1 MSTQIELPGATD
13 WVRHAP
19 AFDELESIEAFFSGH
34 AFNPHRHATYAIG
47 RTLAGVQS
55 FSYRGAKASSLPGE
69 TMVFHPDEVHD
80 GRAGAACGFRYRM
93 LYVPPALVQDILGG
107 RPLPFHREGVSLD
120 PRLARAT
127 DAVFAALD
135 EHPDALG
142 RDDALYGLVATL
154 AEVCQAWPSRGRVD
168 FAAALRAREY
178 LEDHLDQAVTLD
190 DLAQCTGRDRWSL
203 TRDFRA
209 YFGTSPHR
217 YLTLR
222 RLDRVRLE
230 VRLGRSLVDA
240 AVAAG
245 FCDQSHMNRHFRQTF
260 GMAPSRWYRGL
271 AANPGAPLPGT
282 GYDARRLHDRH
293 PGAASETI
301 GGDGGQPV
309 RTS

>member
-1 MSTQIELPGATD
+1 MSSQIELPGATD

-19 AFDELESIEAFFSGH
+19 AHAELESIEAFFSGH
-34 AFNPHRHATYAIG
+34 AFDPHRHATYAIG

-55 FSYRGAKASSLPGE
+55 FSYRGARTNSLPGE
-69 TMVFHPDEVHD
+69 TMILHPDEVHD
-80 GRAGAACGFRYRM
+80 GRAGAADGFRYRM
-93 LYVPPALVQDILGG
+93 VYLPPTLVQDILGG

-120 PRLARAT
+120 PRLAQAT
-127 DAVFAALD
+127 EAVFAALD
-135 EHPDALG
+135 AQSDVLA

-190 DLAQCTGRDRWSL
+190 DLARCAGRDRWSL

-222 RLDRVRLE
+222 RLDQVRLQ
-230 VRLGRSLVDA
+230 VRLGRGLAEA

-245 FCDQSHMNRHFRQTF
+245 FYDQSHMTKHFRQAF
-260 GMAPSRWYRGL
+260 GVAPARWFRGL
-271 AANPGAPLPGT
+271 AGAPGATVL
-282 GYDARRLHDRH
+282 
-293 PGAASETI
+293 ASASN
-301 GGDGGQPV
+301 P
-309 RTS
+309 

>member
-1 MSTQIELPGATD
+1 MSSQIELPGATD

-19 AFDELESIEAFFSGH
+19 AHAELESIEAFFSGH
-34 AFNPHRHATYAIG
+34 AFAPHRHATYAIG

-55 FSYRGAKASSLPGE
+55 FSYRGARTNSLPGE
-69 TMVFHPDEVHD
+69 TMILHPDEVHD
-80 GRAGAACGFRYRM
+80 GRAGAADGFRYRM
-93 LYVPPALVQDILGG
+93 VYLPPTLVQDILGG

-120 PRLARAT
+120 PRLAQAT
-127 DAVFAALD
+127 EAVFAALD
-135 EHPDALG
+135 AQSDVLA

-190 DLAQCTGRDRWSL
+190 DLARCAGRDRWSL

-222 RLDRVRLE
+222 RLDQVRLQ
-230 VRLGRSLVDA
+230 VRLGRGLAEA

-245 FCDQSHMNRHFRQTF
+245 FYDQSHMTKHFRQAF
-260 GMAPSRWYRGL
+260 GVAPARWFRGL
-271 AANPGAPLPGT
+271 AGAPGATVLAGVSDP
-282 GYDARRLHDRH
+282 
-293 PGAASETI
+293 
-301 GGDGGQPV
+301 
-309 RTS
+309 

>member
-1 MSTQIELPGATD
+1 MRSQIELPGATD

-19 AFDELESIEAFFSGH
+19 AHAELESIEAFFSGH
-34 AFNPHRHATYAIG
+34 AFDPHRHATYAIG

-55 FSYRGAKASSLPGE
+55 FSYRGARTNSLPGE
-69 TMVFHPDEVHD
+69 TMILHPDEVHD
-80 GRAGAACGFRYRM
+80 GRAGAADGFRYRM
-93 LYVPPALVQDILGG
+93 VYLPPTLVQDILGG

-120 PRLARAT
+120 PRLAQAT
-127 DAVFAALD
+127 EAVFAALD
-135 EHPDALG
+135 AQSDVLA

-190 DLAQCTGRDRWSL
+190 DLARCAGRDRWSL

-222 RLDRVRLE
+222 RLDQVRLQ
-230 VRLGRSLVDA
+230 VRLGRGLAEA

-245 FCDQSHMNRHFRQTF
+245 FYDQSHMTKHFRQAF
-260 GMAPSRWYRGL
+260 GVAPARWFRGL
-271 AANPGAPLPGT
+271 AGAPGATVLAGVSDP
-282 GYDARRLHDRH
+282 
-293 PGAASETI
+293 
-301 GGDGGQPV
+301 
-309 RTS
+309 

>member
-1 MSTQIELPGATD
+1 MTSTSALPSPRD

-19 AFDELESIEAFFSGH
+19 LDDRLESIEAFFSGH
-34 AFNPHRHATYAIG
+34 AFDPHRHATYAIG

-127 DAVFAALD
+127 DAVFATLD
-135 EHPDALG
+135 EHADALG

-154 AEVCQAWPSRGRVD
+154 AEVCQTWPSRGRVD

-178 LEDHLDQAVTLD
+178 LEDHFDQAVSLD
-190 DLAQCTGRDRWSL
+190 DLARCAGRDRWSL

-222 RLDRVRLE
+222 RLDRVRLQ
-230 VRLGRSLVDA
+230 VRLGRGLAEA

-245 FCDQSHMNRHFRQTF
+245 FYDQSHMTKHFRQAF
-260 GMAPSRWYRGL
+260 GMAPARWFREL
-271 AANPGAPLPGT
+271 ARPPVVSTTDSAPG
-282 GYDARRLHDRH
+282 H
-293 PGAASETI
+293 
-301 GGDGGQPV
+301 
-309 RTS
+309 

>member
-1 MSTQIELPGATD
+1 MTSTSGLPSPRD
-13 WVRHAP
+13 WVKHAP
-19 AFDELESIEAFFSGH
+19 LDERLESIEAFFSGH
-34 AFNPHRHATYAIG
+34 AFDPHRHATYAIG

-80 GRAGAACGFRYRM
+80 GRAGADCGFRYRM

-107 RPLPFHREGVSLD
+107 RPLPFHRQGVSLD

-135 EHPDALG
+135 ERPDALG
-142 RDDALYGLVATL
+142 RDDALFGLVSTL
-154 AEVCQAWPSRGRVD
+154 AEVCQVWPSRGRVD

-190 DLAQCTGRDRWSL
+190 DLARCAGRDRWSL
-203 TRDFRA
+203 SRDFRA

-222 RLDRVRLE
+222 RLDRVRLQ
-230 VRLGRSLVDA
+230 VQLGSGLAEA

-245 FCDQSHMNRHFRQTF
+245 FYDQSHMTRHFRQAF
-260 GMAPSRWYRGL
+260 GIAPARWLRGL
-271 AANPGAPLPGT
+271 AAAPATAGA
-282 GYDARRLHDRH
+282 DAPARH
-293 PGAASETI
+293 EAARAADASE
-301 GGDGGQPV
+301 
-309 RTS
+309 

>member
-19 AFDELESIEAFFSGH
+19 AHAELESIEAFFSGH
-34 AFNPHRHATYAIG
+34 AFDPHRHATYAIG

-55 FSYRGAKASSLPGE
+55 FSYRGARTNSLPGE
-69 TMVFHPDEVHD
+69 TMILHPDEVHD
-80 GRAGAACGFRYRM
+80 GRAGAADGFRYRM
-93 LYVPPALVQDILGG
+93 LYLPPTLVQDILGG
-107 RPLPFHREGVSLD
+107 RPLPFHRDGISQD

-127 DAVFAALD
+127 EAVFAALD
-135 EHPDALG
+135 AQPDVLA

-190 DLAQCTGRDRWSL
+190 DLARCAGRDRWSL

-222 RLDRVRLE
+222 RLDQVRLQ
-230 VRLGRSLVDA
+230 VRLGRGLAEA
-240 AVAAG
+240 AVIAG
-245 FCDQSHMNRHFRQTF
+245 FYDQSHMTKHFRQTF
-260 GMAPSRWYRGL
+260 GMAPARWFRGL
-271 AANPGAPLPGT
+271 GAAPGT
-282 GYDARRLHDRH
+282 AALASA
-293 PGAASETI
+293 PG
-301 GGDGGQPV
+301 P
-309 RTS
+309 

>member
-1 MSTQIELPGATD
+1 MRTQIELPGATD

-19 AFDELESIEAFFSGH
+19 AHAEPESIEAFFSGH
-34 AFNPHRHATYAIG
+34 AFDPHRHATYAIG

-55 FSYRGAKASSLPGE
+55 FSYRGARINSLPGE
-69 TMVFHPDEVHD
+69 TMILHPDEVHD
-80 GRAGAACGFRYRM
+80 GRAGAADGFRYRM
-93 LYVPPALVQDILGG
+93 LYLPPTLVQDILGG
-107 RPLPFHREGVSLD
+107 RPLPFHRESISRD

-127 DAVFAALD
+127 EAVFAALD
-135 EHPDALG
+135 AQPDVLA

-154 AEVCQAWPSRGRVD
+154 AEVCQAWASRGRVD

-190 DLAQCTGRDRWSL
+190 DLARCAGRDRWSL

-222 RLDRVRLE
+222 RLDQVRLQ
-230 VRLGRSLVDA
+230 VRLGRGLAEA

-245 FCDQSHMNRHFRQTF
+245 FYDQSHMTKHFRQAF
-260 GMAPSRWYRGL
+260 GMAPARWFRGL
-271 AANPGAPLPGT
+271 GTVPGE
-282 GYDARRLHDRH
+282 RRQT
-293 PGAASETI
+293 PS
-301 GGDGGQPV
+301 
-309 RTS
+309 

>member
-1 MSTQIELPGATD
+1 MSSQIELPGATD

-19 AFDELESIEAFFSGH
+19 AHAELESIEAFFSGH
-34 AFNPHRHATYAIG
+34 AFDPHRHATYAIG

-55 FSYRGAKASSLPGE
+55 FSYRGARTNSLPGE
-69 TMVFHPDEVHD
+69 TMILHPDEVHD
-80 GRAGAACGFRYRM
+80 GRAGAADGFRYRM
-93 LYVPPALVQDILGG
+93 LYLPPTLVQDILGG
-107 RPLPFHREGVSLD
+107 RPLPFHRESISRD

-127 DAVFAALD
+127 EAVFAALD
-135 EHPDALG
+135 AQPDVLA

-154 AEVCQAWPSRGRVD
+154 AEVCQACASRGRVD

-190 DLAQCTGRDRWSL
+190 DLARCAGRDRWSL

-222 RLDRVRLE
+222 RLDQVRLQ
-230 VRLGRSLVDA
+230 VRLGRGLAEA

-245 FCDQSHMNRHFRQTF
+245 FYDQSHMTKHFRQAF
-260 GMAPSRWYRGL
+260 GMAPARWFRGL
-271 AANPGAPLPGT
+271 GT
-282 GYDARRLHDRH
+282 GPGERRQT
-293 PGAASETI
+293 PS
-301 GGDGGQPV
+301 
-309 RTS
+309 

>member
-1 MSTQIELPGATD
+1 MSSQIELPGATD

-19 AFDELESIEAFFSGH
+19 AHAELESIEAFFSGH
-34 AFNPHRHATYAIG
+34 AFDPHRHATYAIG

-55 FSYRGAKASSLPGE
+55 FSYRGARTNSLPGE
-69 TMVFHPDEVHD
+69 TMILHPDEVHD
-80 GRAGAACGFRYRM
+80 GRAGAADGFRYRM
-93 LYVPPALVQDILGG
+93 VYLPPTLVQDILGG

-120 PRLARAT
+120 PRLAQAT
-127 DAVFAALD
+127 EAVFAALD
-135 EHPDALG
+135 AQSDVLA

-178 LEDHLDQAVTLD
+178 LEDHLDQAFTLD
-190 DLAQCTGRDRWSL
+190 DLARCAGRDRWSL

-222 RLDRVRLE
+222 RLDQVRLQ
-230 VRLGRSLVDA
+230 VRLGRGLAEA

-245 FCDQSHMNRHFRQTF
+245 FYDQSHMTKHFRQAF
-260 GMAPSRWYRGL
+260 GVAPARWFRGL
-271 AANPGAPLPGT
+271 AGAPGATVLAGLSDP
-282 GYDARRLHDRH
+282 
-293 PGAASETI
+293 
-301 GGDGGQPV
+301 
-309 RTS
+309 

>member
-1 MSTQIELPGATD
+1 MTSTSALPSPRD

-19 AFDELESIEAFFSGH
+19 LDDRLESIEAFFSGH
-34 AFNPHRHATYAIG
+34 AFDPHRHATYAIG

-127 DAVFAALD
+127 DAVFATLD
-135 EHPDALG
+135 EHADALG

-154 AEVCQAWPSRGRVD
+154 AEVCQTWPSRGRVD

-178 LEDHLDQAVTLD
+178 LEDHFDQAVSLD
-190 DLAQCTGRDRWSL
+190 DLAHCAGRDRWSL

-222 RLDRVRLE
+222 RLDRVRLQ
-230 VRLGRSLVDA
+230 VRLGRGLAEA

-245 FCDQSHMNRHFRQTF
+245 FYDQSHMTKHFRQAF
-260 GMAPSRWYRGL
+260 GMAPARWFREL
-271 AANPGAPLPGT
+271 ARPPVASTTDSAPG
-282 GYDARRLHDRH
+282 H
-293 PGAASETI
+293 
-301 GGDGGQPV
+301 
-309 RTS
+309 

>member
-1 MSTQIELPGATD
+1 MSSQIELPGATD

-19 AFDELESIEAFFSGH
+19 AHAELESIEAFFSGH
-34 AFNPHRHATYAIG
+34 AFDPHRHATYAIG

-55 FSYRGAKASSLPGE
+55 FSYRGARTNSLPGE
-69 TMVFHPDEVHD
+69 TMILHPDEVHD
-80 GRAGAACGFRYRM
+80 GRAGAADGFRYRM
-93 LYVPPALVQDILGG
+93 VYLPPTLVQDILGG

-120 PRLARAT
+120 PRLAQAT
-127 DAVFAALD
+127 EAVFAALD
-135 EHPDALG
+135 AQSDVLA

-154 AEVCQAWPSRGRVD
+154 AEVCEAWPSRGRVD

-190 DLAQCTGRDRWSL
+190 DLARCAGRDRWSL

-222 RLDRVRLE
+222 RLDQVRLQ
-230 VRLGRSLVDA
+230 VRLGRGLAEA

-245 FCDQSHMNRHFRQTF
+245 FYDQSHMTKHFRQAF
-260 GMAPSRWYRGL
+260 GVAPARWFRGL
-271 AANPGAPLPGT
+271 AGAPGATVL
-282 GYDARRLHDRH
+282 A
-293 PGAASETI
+293 GAS
-301 GGDGGQPV
+301 DP
-309 RTS
+309 

>member
-19 AFDELESIEAFFSGH
+19 AHVELESIEAFFGGH
-34 AFNPHRHATYAIG
+34 AFDPHRHATYAIG

-55 FSYRGAKASSLPGE
+55 FSYRGAKTHSLPGE
-69 TMVFHPDEVHD
+69 TMILHPDEVHD

-93 LYVPPALVQDILGG
+93 LYLPPTLVQDILGG
-107 RPLPFHREGVSLD
+107 RPLPFHRDSVSQD

-127 DAVFAALD
+127 DGVFAALD
-135 EHPDALG
+135 ERPDALG

-178 LEDHLDQAVTLD
+178 LEDRLDQAVTLD
-190 DLAQCTGRDRWSL
+190 DLARCAGRDRWSL
-203 TRDFRA
+203 SRDFRA

-222 RLDRVRLE
+222 RLDRVRLQ
-230 VRLGRSLVDA
+230 VRLGMGLAQA
-240 AVAAG
+240 AVEAG
-245 FCDQSHMNRHFRQTF
+245 FFDQSHMSRHFRQAF
-260 GMAPSRWYRGL
+260 GIAPARWFRGL
-271 AANPGAPLPGT
+271 AGAPGVA
-282 GYDARRLHDRH
+282 GQDAAPR
-293 PGAASETI
+293 G
-301 GGDGGQPV
+301 
-309 RTS
+309 

>member
-1 MSTQIELPGATD
+1 MSSQIELPGATD

-19 AFDELESIEAFFSGH
+19 AHAELESIEAFFSGH
-34 AFNPHRHATYAIG
+34 AFDPHRHATYAIG

-55 FSYRGAKASSLPGE
+55 FSYRGARTNSLPGE
-69 TMVFHPDEVHD
+69 TMILHPDEVHD
-80 GRAGAACGFRYRM
+80 GRAGAADGFRYRM
-93 LYVPPALVQDILGG
+93 LYLPPTLVQDILGG

-120 PRLARAT
+120 PRLAQAT
-127 DAVFAALD
+127 EAVFAALD
-135 EHPDALG
+135 AQSDVLA

-190 DLAQCTGRDRWSL
+190 DLARCAGRDRWSL

-222 RLDRVRLE
+222 RLDQVRLQ
-230 VRLGRSLVDA
+230 VRLGRGLAEA

-245 FCDQSHMNRHFRQTF
+245 FYDQSHMTKHFRQAF
-260 GMAPSRWYRGL
+260 GVAPARWFRGL
-271 AANPGAPLPGT
+271 AGAPGATVLAGVSDP
-282 GYDARRLHDRH
+282 
-293 PGAASETI
+293 
-301 GGDGGQPV
+301 
-309 RTS
+309 

>member
-1 MSTQIELPGATD
+1 MRSQIELPGATD

-19 AFDELESIEAFFSGH
+19 AHAELESIEAFFSGH
-34 AFNPHRHATYAIG
+34 AFDPHRHATYAIG

-55 FSYRGAKASSLPGE
+55 FSYRGARTNSLPGE
-69 TMVFHPDEVHD
+69 TMILHPDEVHD
-80 GRAGAACGFRYRM
+80 GRAGAADGFRYRM
-93 LYVPPALVQDILGG
+93 LYLPPTLVQDILGG

-120 PRLARAT
+120 PRLAQAT
-127 DAVFAALD
+127 EAVFAALD
-135 EHPDALG
+135 AQSDVLA

-190 DLAQCTGRDRWSL
+190 DLARCAGRDRWSL

-222 RLDRVRLE
+222 RLDQVRLQ
-230 VRLGRSLVDA
+230 VRLGRGLAEA

-245 FCDQSHMNRHFRQTF
+245 FYDQSHMTKHFRQAF
-260 GMAPSRWYRGL
+260 GVAPARWFRGL
-271 AANPGAPLPGT
+271 AGAPGATVLAGVSDP
-282 GYDARRLHDRH
+282 
-293 PGAASETI
+293 
-301 GGDGGQPV
+301 
-309 RTS
+309 

>member
-1 MSTQIELPGATD
+1 MSSQIELPGATD

-19 AFDELESIEAFFSGH
+19 AHAELESIEAFFSGH
-34 AFNPHRHATYAIG
+34 AFDPHRHATYAIG

-55 FSYRGAKASSLPGE
+55 FSYRGARTNSLPGE
-69 TMVFHPDEVHD
+69 TMILHPDEVHD
-80 GRAGAACGFRYRM
+80 GRAGAADGFRFRM
-93 LYVPPALVQDILGG
+93 LYLPPTLVQDILGG

-120 PRLARAT
+120 PRLAQAT
-127 DAVFAALD
+127 EAVFAALD
-135 EHPDALG
+135 AQSDVLA

-190 DLAQCTGRDRWSL
+190 DLARCAGRDRWSL

-222 RLDRVRLE
+222 RLDQVRLQ
-230 VRLGRSLVDA
+230 VRLGRGLAEA

-245 FCDQSHMNRHFRQTF
+245 FYDQSHMTKHFRQAF
-260 GMAPSRWYRGL
+260 GVAPARWFRGL
-271 AANPGAPLPGT
+271 AGAPGATVLAGVSDP
-282 GYDARRLHDRH
+282 
-293 PGAASETI
+293 
-301 GGDGGQPV
+301 
-309 RTS
+309 

>member
-1 MSTQIELPGATD
+1 MSSQIELPGATD

-19 AFDELESIEAFFSGH
+19 AHAELESIEAFFSGH
-34 AFNPHRHATYAIG
+34 AFDPHRHATYAIG

-55 FSYRGAKASSLPGE
+55 FSYRGARTNSLPGE
-69 TMVFHPDEVHD
+69 TMILHPDEVHD
-80 GRAGAACGFRYRM
+80 GRAGAADGFRYRM
-93 LYVPPALVQDILGG
+93 LYLPPTLVQDILGG
-107 RPLPFHREGVSLD
+107 RPLPFHRESVSRD

-127 DAVFAALD
+127 EAVFAALD
-135 EHPDALG
+135 AQPDVLA

-178 LEDHLDQAVTLD
+178 LDDHLDQAVTLD
-190 DLAQCTGRDRWSL
+190 DLASCAGRDRWSL

-222 RLDRVRLE
+222 RLDQVRLQ
-230 VRLGRSLVDA
+230 VRLGRGLAEA

-245 FCDQSHMNRHFRQTF
+245 FYDQSHMTKHFRQAF
-260 GMAPSRWYRGL
+260 GMAPARWFRGL
-271 AANPGAPLPGT
+271 GTVPGE
-282 GYDARRLHDRH
+282 RRQT
-293 PGAASETI
+293 PS
-301 GGDGGQPV
+301 
-309 RTS
+309 

>member
-1 MSTQIELPGATD
+1 MSSQIELPGAAD

-19 AFDELESIEAFFSGH
+19 AHAELESIEAFFSGH
-34 AFNPHRHATYAIG
+34 AFDPHRHATYAIG

-55 FSYRGAKASSLPGE
+55 FSYRGARTNSLPGE
-69 TMVFHPDEVHD
+69 TMILHPDEVHD
-80 GRAGAACGFRYRM
+80 GRAGAADGFRYRM
-93 LYVPPALVQDILGG
+93 VYLPPTLVQDILGG

-120 PRLARAT
+120 PRLAQAT
-127 DAVFAALD
+127 EAVFAALD
-135 EHPDALG
+135 AQSDVLA

-190 DLAQCTGRDRWSL
+190 DLARCAGRDRWSL

-222 RLDRVRLE
+222 RLDQVRLQ
-230 VRLGRSLVDA
+230 VRLGRGLAEA

-245 FCDQSHMNRHFRQTF
+245 FYDQSHMTKHFRQAF
-260 GMAPSRWYRGL
+260 GVAPARWFRGL
-271 AANPGAPLPGT
+271 AGAPGATVL
-282 GYDARRLHDRH
+282 
-293 PGAASETI
+293 ASAS
-301 GGDGGQPV
+301 DP
-309 RTS
+309 

>member
-1 MSTQIELPGATD
+1 MRSQIELPGATD

-19 AFDELESIEAFFSGH
+19 AHAELESIEAFFSGH
-34 AFNPHRHATYAIG
+34 AFDPHRHATYAIG

-55 FSYRGAKASSLPGE
+55 FSYRGARTNSLPGE
-69 TMVFHPDEVHD
+69 TMILHPDEVHD
-80 GRAGAACGFRYRM
+80 GRAGAADGFRYRM
-93 LYVPPALVQDILGG
+93 LYLPPTLVQDILGG
-107 RPLPFHREGVSLD
+107 RPLPFHRESVSRD

-127 DAVFAALD
+127 EAVFAALD
-135 EHPDALG
+135 AQPDVLA
-142 RDDALYGLVATL
+142 RDDALYGLAATL

-190 DLAQCTGRDRWSL
+190 DLARCAGRDRWSL

-222 RLDRVRLE
+222 RLDQVRLQ
-230 VRLGRSLVDA
+230 VRLGRGLAEA

-245 FCDQSHMNRHFRQTF
+245 FYDQSHMTKHFRQAF
-260 GMAPSRWYRGL
+260 GMAPARWFRGL
-271 AANPGAPLPGT
+271 GT
-282 GYDARRLHDRH
+282 GPGKRRQT
-293 PGAASETI
+293 PS
-301 GGDGGQPV
+301 
-309 RTS
+309 

>member
-1 MSTQIELPGATD
+1 MSSQIELPGATD

-19 AFDELESIEAFFSGH
+19 AHAELESIEAFFSGH
-34 AFNPHRHATYAIG
+34 AFDPHRHATYAIG

-55 FSYRGAKASSLPGE
+55 FSYRGARTNSLPGE
-69 TMVFHPDEVHD
+69 TMILHPDEVHD
-80 GRAGAACGFRYRM
+80 GRAGAADGFRYRM
-93 LYVPPALVQDILGG
+93 VYLPPTLVQDILGG

-120 PRLARAT
+120 PRLAQAT
-127 DAVFAALD
+127 EAVFAALD
-135 EHPDALG
+135 AQSDVLA

-190 DLAQCTGRDRWSL
+190 DLARCAGRDRWSL

-222 RLDRVRLE
+222 RLDQVRLQ
-230 VRLGRSLVDA
+230 VRLGRGLAEA

-245 FCDQSHMNRHFRQTF
+245 FYDQSHMTKHFRQAF
-260 GMAPSRWYRGL
+260 GVAPARWFRGL
-271 AANPGAPLPGT
+271 AGAPGATVLAGVSDP
-282 GYDARRLHDRH
+282 
-293 PGAASETI
+293 
-301 GGDGGQPV
+301 
-309 RTS
+309 

>member
-1 MSTQIELPGATD
+1 MRSLIELPGATD

-19 AFDELESIEAFFSGH
+19 AHAELESIKAFFSGH
-34 AFNPHRHATYAIG
+34 AFDPHRHTTYAIG

-55 FSYRGAKASSLPGE
+55 FSYRGARTNSLPGE
-69 TMVFHPDEVHD
+69 TMILHPDEVHD
-80 GRAGAACGFRYRM
+80 GRAGAADGFRYRM
-93 LYVPPALVQDILGG
+93 LYLPPTLVQDILGG
-107 RPLPFHREGVSLD
+107 RPLPFHRESISRD

-127 DAVFAALD
+127 EAVFAALD
-135 EHPDALG
+135 AQPDVLA

-154 AEVCQAWPSRGRVD
+154 AEVCQACASRGRVD

-190 DLAQCTGRDRWSL
+190 DLARCAGRDRWSL

-222 RLDRVRLE
+222 RLDQVRLQ
-230 VRLGRSLVDA
+230 VRLGRGLAEA

-245 FCDQSHMNRHFRQTF
+245 FYDQSHMTKHFRQAF
-260 GMAPSRWYRGL
+260 GMAPARWFRGL
-271 AANPGAPLPGT
+271 GT
-282 GYDARRLHDRH
+282 GPGERRQT
-293 PGAASETI
+293 PS
-301 GGDGGQPV
+301 
-309 RTS
+309 

>member
-1 MSTQIELPGATD
+1 MSSQIELPGATD

-19 AFDELESIEAFFSGH
+19 AHAELESIEAFFSGH
-34 AFNPHRHATYAIG
+34 AFDPHRHATYAIG

-55 FSYRGAKASSLPGE
+55 FSYRGARTNSLPGE
-69 TMVFHPDEVHD
+69 TMILHPDEVHD
-80 GRAGAACGFRYRM
+80 GRAGAADGFRYRM
-93 LYVPPALVQDILGG
+93 VYLPPTLVQDILGG

-120 PRLARAT
+120 PRLAQAT
-127 DAVFAALD
+127 EAVFAALD
-135 EHPDALG
+135 AQSDVLA
-142 RDDALYGLVATL
+142 RDDALYGLVAIL

-190 DLAQCTGRDRWSL
+190 DLARCAGRDRWSL

-222 RLDRVRLE
+222 RLDQVRLQ
-230 VRLGRSLVDA
+230 VRLGRGLAEA

-245 FCDQSHMNRHFRQTF
+245 FYDQSHMTKHFRQAF
-260 GMAPSRWYRGL
+260 GVAPARWFRGL
-271 AANPGAPLPGT
+271 AGAPGATVLAGVSDP
-282 GYDARRLHDRH
+282 
-293 PGAASETI
+293 
-301 GGDGGQPV
+301 
-309 RTS
+309 

>member
-1 MSTQIELPGATD
+1 MELPGAAD

-19 AFDELESIEAFFSGH
+19 AHAELESIEAFFSGH
-34 AFNPHRHATYAIG
+34 AFDPHRHATYAIG

-55 FSYRGAKASSLPGE
+55 FSYRGARTNSLPGE
-69 TMVFHPDEVHD
+69 TMILHPDEVHD
-80 GRAGAACGFRYRM
+80 GRAGAADGFRYRM
-93 LYVPPALVQDILGG
+93 VYLPPTLVQDILGG

-120 PRLARAT
+120 PRLAQAT
-127 DAVFAALD
+127 EAVFAALD
-135 EHPDALG
+135 AQSDVLA

-190 DLAQCTGRDRWSL
+190 DLARCAGRDRWSL

-222 RLDRVRLE
+222 RLDQVRLQ
-230 VRLGRSLVDA
+230 VRLGRGLAEA

-245 FCDQSHMNRHFRQTF
+245 FYDQSHMTKHFRQAF
-260 GMAPSRWYRGL
+260 GVAPARWFRGL
-271 AANPGAPLPGT
+271 AGAPGATVL
-282 GYDARRLHDRH
+282 
-293 PGAASETI
+293 ASAS
-301 GGDGGQPV
+301 DP
-309 RTS
+309 

>member
-1 MSTQIELPGATD
+1 MSSQIELPGATD

-19 AFDELESIEAFFSGH
+19 AHAELESIEAFFSGH
-34 AFNPHRHATYAIG
+34 AFDPHRHATYAIG

-55 FSYRGAKASSLPGE
+55 FSYRGARTNSLPGE
-69 TMVFHPDEVHD
+69 TMILHPDEVHD
-80 GRAGAACGFRYRM
+80 GRAGAADGFRYRM
-93 LYVPPALVQDILGG
+93 VYLPPTLVQDILGG

-120 PRLARAT
+120 PRLAQAT
-127 DAVFAALD
+127 EAVFAALD
-135 EHPDALG
+135 AQSDVLA

-190 DLAQCTGRDRWSL
+190 DLARCAGRDRWSL

-222 RLDRVRLE
+222 RLDQVRLQ
-230 VRLGRSLVDA
+230 VRLGRGLAEA

-245 FCDQSHMNRHFRQTF
+245 FYDQSHMTKHFRQAF
-260 GMAPSRWYRGL
+260 GVAPARWFRGL
-271 AANPGAPLPGT
+271 AGAPGATVLAGLSDP
-282 GYDARRLHDRH
+282 
-293 PGAASETI
+293 
-301 GGDGGQPV
+301 
-309 RTS
+309 

>member
-1 MSTQIELPGATD
+1 MRSQIELPGATD

-19 AFDELESIEAFFSGH
+19 AHAELESIEAFFSGH
-34 AFNPHRHATYAIG
+34 AFDPHRHATYAIG

-55 FSYRGAKASSLPGE
+55 FSYRGARTNSLPGE
-69 TMVFHPDEVHD
+69 TMILHPDEVHD
-80 GRAGAACGFRYRM
+80 GRAGAADGFRYRM
-93 LYVPPALVQDILGG
+93 LYLPPTLVQDILSG
-107 RPLPFHREGVSLD
+107 RPLPFHRESVSRD

-127 DAVFAALD
+127 EAVFAALD
-135 EHPDALG
+135 AQSDVLA

-190 DLAQCTGRDRWSL
+190 DLARCAGRDRWSL

-222 RLDRVRLE
+222 RLDQVRLQ
-230 VRLGRSLVDA
+230 VRLGRGLAEA

-245 FCDQSHMNRHFRQTF
+245 FYDQSHMTKHFRQAF
-260 GMAPSRWYRGL
+260 GVAPARWFRGL
-271 AANPGAPLPGT
+271 AGAPGATVL
-282 GYDARRLHDRH
+282 
-293 PGAASETI
+293 ASAS
-301 GGDGGQPV
+301 DP
-309 RTS
+309 

>member
-1 MSTQIELPGATD
+1 MSSQIELPGATD

-19 AFDELESIEAFFSGH
+19 AYAELESIEAFFSGH
-34 AFNPHRHATYAIG
+34 AFDPHRHATYAIG

-55 FSYRGAKASSLPGE
+55 FSYRGARTNSLPGE
-69 TMVFHPDEVHD
+69 TMILHPDEVHD
-80 GRAGAACGFRYRM
+80 GRAGAADGFRYRM
-93 LYVPPALVQDILGG
+93 LYLPPTLVQDILGG
-107 RPLPFHREGVSLD
+107 RPLPFHRESISRD

-127 DAVFAALD
+127 EAVFAALD
-135 EHPDALG
+135 AQSDVLA

-154 AEVCQAWPSRGRVD
+154 AEVCQACASRGRVD

-190 DLAQCTGRDRWSL
+190 DLARCAGRDRWSL

-222 RLDRVRLE
+222 RLDQVRLQ
-230 VRLGRSLVDA
+230 VRLGRGLAEA

-245 FCDQSHMNRHFRQTF
+245 FYDQSHMTKHFRQTF
-260 GMAPSRWYRGL
+260 GVAPARWFRGL
-271 AANPGAPLPGT
+271 AGAPGATVLAGVSDP
-282 GYDARRLHDRH
+282 
-293 PGAASETI
+293 
-301 GGDGGQPV
+301 
-309 RTS
+309 

>member
-1 MSTQIELPGATD
+1 MRSQIELPGATD

-19 AFDELESIEAFFSGH
+19 AHAELESIEAFFSGH
-34 AFNPHRHATYAIG
+34 AFDPHRHATYAIG

-55 FSYRGAKASSLPGE
+55 FSYRGARTNSLPGE
-69 TMVFHPDEVHD
+69 TMILHPDEVHD
-80 GRAGAACGFRYRM
+80 GRAGAADGFRYRM
-93 LYVPPALVQDILGG
+93 LYLPPTLVQDILGG

-120 PRLARAT
+120 PRLAQAT
-127 DAVFAALD
+127 EAVFAALD
-135 EHPDALG
+135 AQSDVLA

-190 DLAQCTGRDRWSL
+190 DLARCAGRDRWSL

-222 RLDRVRLE
+222 RLDQVRLQ
-230 VRLGRSLVDA
+230 VRLGRGLAEA

-245 FCDQSHMNRHFRQTF
+245 FYDQSHMTKHFRQAF
-260 GMAPSRWYRGL
+260 GVAPARWFRGL
-271 AANPGAPLPGT
+271 AGAPGATVL
-282 GYDARRLHDRH
+282 
-293 PGAASETI
+293 ASAS
-301 GGDGGQPV
+301 DP
-309 RTS
+309 

>member
-1 MSTQIELPGATD
+1 MRSQIELPGATD

-19 AFDELESIEAFFSGH
+19 AHAELESIEAFFSGH
-34 AFNPHRHATYAIG
+34 AFDPHRHATYAIG

-55 FSYRGAKASSLPGE
+55 FSYRGARTNSLPGE
-69 TMVFHPDEVHD
+69 TMILHPDEVHD
-80 GRAGAACGFRYRM
+80 GRAGAADGFRYRM
-93 LYVPPALVQDILGG
+93 LYLPPTLVQDILGG
-107 RPLPFHREGVSLD
+107 RPLPFHRDGISQD

-127 DAVFAALD
+127 EAVFAALNAQ
-135 EHPDALG
+135 PDVLA

-154 AEVCQAWPSRGRVD
+154 AEVCQPWPSRGRVD

-190 DLAQCTGRDRWSL
+190 DLARCAGRDRWSL

-222 RLDRVRLE
+222 RLDQVRLQ
-230 VRLGRSLVDA
+230 VRLGRGLAEA

-245 FCDQSHMNRHFRQTF
+245 FYDQSHMTKHFRQAF
-260 GMAPSRWYRGL
+260 GMAPARWFRGL
-271 AANPGAPLPGT
+271 GT
-282 GYDARRLHDRH
+282 GPDKRRQT
-293 PGAASETI
+293 PS
-301 GGDGGQPV
+301 
-309 RTS
+309 

>member
-1 MSTQIELPGATD
+1 MRSQIELPGATD

-19 AFDELESIEAFFSGH
+19 AHAELESIEAFFSGH
-34 AFNPHRHATYAIG
+34 AFDPHRHATYAIG

-55 FSYRGAKASSLPGE
+55 FSYRGARTNSLPGE
-69 TMVFHPDEVHD
+69 TMILHPDEVHD
-80 GRAGAACGFRYRM
+80 GRAGAADGFRYRM
-93 LYVPPALVQDILGG
+93 LYLPPTLVQDILGG
-107 RPLPFHREGVSLD
+107 RPLPFHRDGISQD

-127 DAVFAALD
+127 EAVFVALD
-135 EHPDALG
+135 GQPDVLA

-190 DLAQCTGRDRWSL
+190 DLARCAGRDRWSL

-222 RLDRVRLE
+222 RLDQVRLQ
-230 VRLGRSLVDA
+230 VRLGRGLAEA

-245 FCDQSHMNRHFRQTF
+245 FYDQSHMTKHFRQAF
-260 GMAPSRWYRGL
+260 GVAPARWYRGL
-271 AANPGAPLPGT
+271 AGA
-282 GYDARRLHDRH
+282 
-293 PGAASETI
+293 PGAAELASAP
-301 GGDGGQPV
+301 GP
-309 RTS
+309 

>member
-1 MSTQIELPGATD
+1 MSTQIELPGTTD

-19 AFDELESIEAFFSGH
+19 AHAELESIEAFFSGH
-34 AFNPHRHATYAIG
+34 AFDPHRHATYAIG

-55 FSYRGAKASSLPGE
+55 FSYRGARTNSLPGE
-69 TMVFHPDEVHD
+69 TMVLHPDEVHD
-80 GRAGAACGFRYRM
+80 GRAGAAGGFRYRM
-93 LYVPPALVQDILGG
+93 LYLPPTLVQDILGG
-107 RPLPFHREGVSLD
+107 RPLPFHRESISQD

-127 DAVFAALD
+127 EAVFAALD
-135 EHPDALG
+135 ARPDALG

-178 LEDHLDQAVTLD
+178 LEDHLEQAVTLD
-190 DLAQCTGRDRWSL
+190 DLARCAGRDRWSL

-222 RLDRVRLE
+222 RLDRVRLQ
-230 VRLGRSLVDA
+230 VRLGLGLADA

-245 FCDQSHMNRHFRQTF
+245 FYDQSHMTKHFRQAF
-260 GMAPSRWYRGL
+260 GMAPARWFRGL
-271 AANPGAPLPGT
+271 ARPAAVSAVDSAPGP
-282 GYDARRLHDRH
+282 
-293 PGAASETI
+293 
-301 GGDGGQPV
+301 
-309 RTS
+309 

>member
-1 MSTQIELPGATD
+1 MTSTSALPSSRD

-19 AFDELESIEAFFSGH
+19 LDDRLESIEAFFSGH
-34 AFNPHRHATYAIG
+34 AFDPHRHATYAIG

-93 LYVPPALVQDILGG
+93 LYVPPALVQDVLGG

-135 EHPDALG
+135 ARPDALG

-190 DLAQCTGRDRWSL
+190 DLASCAGRDRWSL

-222 RLDRVRLE
+222 RLDQVRLQ
-230 VRLGRSLVDA
+230 VRLGLGLAEA

-245 FCDQSHMNRHFRQTF
+245 FYDQSHMTKHFRQAF
-260 GMAPSRWYRGL
+260 GMAPARWFRGL
-271 AANPGAPLPGT
+271 AADP
-282 GYDARRLHDRH
+282 DQRR
-293 PGAASETI
+293 
-301 GGDGGQPV
+301 Q
-309 RTS
+309 TSS

>member
-1 MSTQIELPGATD
+1 MRSQIELPGATD

-19 AFDELESIEAFFSGH
+19 AHAELESIEAFFSGH
-34 AFNPHRHATYAIG
+34 AFDPHRHATYAIG

-55 FSYRGAKASSLPGE
+55 FSYRGARTNSLPGE
-69 TMVFHPDEVHD
+69 TMILHPDEVHD
-80 GRAGAACGFRYRM
+80 GRAGAADGFRYRM
-93 LYVPPALVQDILGG
+93 LYLPPTLVQDILGG
-107 RPLPFHREGVSLD
+107 RPLPFHRESVSRD

-127 DAVFAALD
+127 EAVFAALD
-135 EHPDALG
+135 AQPDVLA

-154 AEVCQAWPSRGRVD
+154 AAVCQAWPSRGRVD

-190 DLAQCTGRDRWSL
+190 DLARCAGRDRWSL

-222 RLDRVRLE
+222 RLDQVRLQ
-230 VRLGRSLVDA
+230 VRLGRGLAEA

-245 FCDQSHMNRHFRQTF
+245 FYDQSHMTKHFRQAF
-260 GMAPSRWYRGL
+260 GMAPARWFRGL
-271 AANPGAPLPGT
+271 GT
-282 GYDARRLHDRH
+282 GPGKRRQT
-293 PGAASETI
+293 PS
-301 GGDGGQPV
+301 
-309 RTS
+309 

>member
-1 MSTQIELPGATD
+1 MTSTSGLPSPRD
-13 WVRHAP
+13 WVKHAP
-19 AFDELESIEAFFSGH
+19 LDERLESIEAFFSGH
-34 AFNPHRHATYAIG
+34 AFDPHRHATYAIG

-80 GRAGAACGFRYRM
+80 GRTGADCGFRYRM

-107 RPLPFHREGVSLD
+107 RPLPFHRQGVSLD

-142 RDDALYGLVATL
+142 RDDALYGLVSTL

-190 DLAQCTGRDRWSL
+190 DLARCAGRDRWSL
-203 TRDFRA
+203 SRDFRA

-222 RLDRVRLE
+222 RLDRVRLQ
-230 VRLGRSLVDA
+230 VQLGSGLAEA

-245 FCDQSHMNRHFRQTF
+245 FYDQSHMTRHFRQAF
-260 GMAPSRWYRGL
+260 GIAPARWLRGL
-271 AANPGAPLPGT
+271 AAAPATAGA
-282 GYDARRLHDRH
+282 DAPARH
-293 PGAASETI
+293 GAARAADASE
-301 GGDGGQPV
+301 
-309 RTS
+309 

>member
-1 MSTQIELPGATD
+1 MSSQIELPGATD

-19 AFDELESIEAFFSGH
+19 AHAELESIEAFFSGH
-34 AFNPHRHATYAIG
+34 AFDPHRHATYAIG

-55 FSYRGAKASSLPGE
+55 FSYRGARTNSLPGE
-69 TMVFHPDEVHD
+69 TMILHPDEVHD
-80 GRAGAACGFRYRM
+80 GRAGAADGFRYRM
-93 LYVPPALVQDILGG
+93 LYLPPTLVQDILGG
-107 RPLPFHREGVSLD
+107 RPLPFHRESVSRD

-127 DAVFAALD
+127 EAVFAALD
-135 EHPDALG
+135 AQSDVLA

-190 DLAQCTGRDRWSL
+190 DLARCAGRDRWSL

-222 RLDRVRLE
+222 RLDQVRLQ
-230 VRLGRSLVDA
+230 VRLGRGLAEA

-245 FCDQSHMNRHFRQTF
+245 FYDQSHMTKHFRQAF
-260 GMAPSRWYRGL
+260 GVAPARWFRGL
-271 AANPGAPLPGT
+271 AGAPGATVLAGVSDP
-282 GYDARRLHDRH
+282 
-293 PGAASETI
+293 
-301 GGDGGQPV
+301 
-309 RTS
+309 

>member
-1 MSTQIELPGATD
+1 MSSQIELPGATD

-19 AFDELESIEAFFSGH
+19 AHAELESIEAFFSGH
-34 AFNPHRHATYAIG
+34 AFDPHRHATYAIG

-55 FSYRGAKASSLPGE
+55 FSYRGARTNSLPGE
-69 TMVFHPDEVHD
+69 TMILHPDEVHD
-80 GRAGAACGFRYRM
+80 GRAGAADGFRYRM
-93 LYVPPALVQDILGG
+93 VYLPPTLVQDILGG

-120 PRLARAT
+120 PRLAQAT
-127 DAVFAALD
+127 EAVFAALD
-135 EHPDALG
+135 AQSDVLA

-190 DLAQCTGRDRWSL
+190 DLARCAGRDRWSL

-222 RLDRVRLE
+222 RLDRVRLQ
-230 VRLGRSLVDA
+230 VRLGRGLAEA

-245 FCDQSHMNRHFRQTF
+245 FYDQSHMTKHFRQAF
-260 GMAPSRWYRGL
+260 GVAPARWFRGL
-271 AANPGAPLPGT
+271 AGAPGATVL
-282 GYDARRLHDRH
+282 A
-293 PGAASETI
+293 GAP
-301 GGDGGQPV
+301 DP
-309 RTS
+309 

>member
-1 MSTQIELPGATD
+1 MSTQIELPGTTD

-19 AFDELESIEAFFSGH
+19 AHAELESIEAFFSGH
-34 AFNPHRHATYAIG
+34 AFDPHRHATYAIG

-55 FSYRGAKASSLPGE
+55 FSYRGARTNSLPGE
-69 TMVFHPDEVHD
+69 TMVLHPDEVHD
-80 GRAGAACGFRYRM
+80 GRAGAAGGFRYRM
-93 LYVPPALVQDILGG
+93 LYLPPTLVQDILGG
-107 RPLPFHREGVSLD
+107 RPLPFHRESISQD

-127 DAVFAALD
+127 EAVFAALD
-135 EHPDALG
+135 ARPDALG

-178 LEDHLDQAVTLD
+178 LEDHLEQAVTLD
-190 DLAQCTGRDRWSL
+190 DLARCAGRDRWSL

-222 RLDRVRLE
+222 RLDRVRLQ
-230 VRLGRSLVDA
+230 VRLGLGLVDA

-245 FCDQSHMNRHFRQTF
+245 FYDQSHMTKHFRQAF
-260 GMAPSRWYRGL
+260 GMAPARWFRGL
-271 AANPGAPLPGT
+271 ARPPAVSAVDSAPGP
-282 GYDARRLHDRH
+282 
-293 PGAASETI
+293 
-301 GGDGGQPV
+301 
-309 RTS
+309 

>member
-1 MSTQIELPGATD
+1 MSSQIELPGATD

-19 AFDELESIEAFFSGH
+19 AYAELESIEAFFSGH
-34 AFNPHRHATYAIG
+34 AFDPHRHATYAIG

-55 FSYRGAKASSLPGE
+55 FSYRGARTNSLPGE
-69 TMVFHPDEVHD
+69 TMILHPDEVHD
-80 GRAGAACGFRYRM
+80 GRAGAADGFRYRM
-93 LYVPPALVQDILGG
+93 VYLPPTLVQDILGG

-120 PRLARAT
+120 PLLAQAT
-127 DAVFAALD
+127 EAVFAALD
-135 EHPDALG
+135 AQSDVLA

-190 DLAQCTGRDRWSL
+190 DLARCADRDRWSL

-222 RLDRVRLE
+222 RLDQVRVQ
-230 VRLGRSLVDA
+230 VRLGRGLAEA

-245 FCDQSHMNRHFRQTF
+245 FYDQSHMTKHFRQAF
-260 GMAPSRWYRGL
+260 GVAPARWFRGL
-271 AANPGAPLPGT
+271 AGAPGATVLAGVSDP
-282 GYDARRLHDRH
+282 
-293 PGAASETI
+293 
-301 GGDGGQPV
+301 
-309 RTS
+309 